1 MIGAPACAFH
11 TMAPADLARTFALA
25 ALWGAAFLFFR
36 IAAPGLGAI
45 LTAEIRVAVAA
56 VVLGLYAAI
65 RGERLALRGNW
76 RAYLVIGAV
85 SSATPFALFS
95 FASMHLPAGLNAIM
109 NGTSPLF
116 GALVAAIVLGDRLTP
131 RRIFALL
138 MGLAGIA
145 VLSGDPALDTGP
157 MTLWAIGAGMAA
169 ALCYALAGVWTK
181 LLAANISPLAMSVG
195 TQTMAALLLAPLVPV
210 FPAPGPITAA
220 TIAGAVALGVLCS
233 GFGYLL
239 YFRLIRDVGPV
250 RTLLVTFLIPV
261 FGVLWGALFLG
272 ERVTA
277 QMVLGGL
284 IVLLAIWLET
294 RPRPS

>member
-1 MIGAPACAFH
+1 
-11 TMAPADLARTFALA
+11 MAPADLARTVALS

-36 IAAPGLGAI
+36 IAAPSLGAI

-56 VVLGLYAAI
+56 IALALYAALI
-65 RGERLALRGNW
+65 GERLAFRQNW
-76 RAYLVIGAV
+76 RAYLAIGAV
-85 SSATPFALFS
+85 SSAAPFSLFS
-95 FASMHLPAGLNAIM
+95 FASMHVPAGLNAIM

-116 GALVAAIVLGDRLTP
+116 GALVAALLLRDRLTP
-131 RRIFALL
+131 RRIVALL
-138 MGLAGIA
+138 LGLTGII
-145 VLSGDPALDTGP
+145 VLTGDPTINTGP
-157 MTLWAIGAGMAA
+157 MTLWAIAAGMTA
-169 ALCYALAGVWTK
+169 ALCYAFAGVWTK

-195 TQTMAALLLAPLVPV
+195 TQTAATLILIPLVPI
-210 FPAPGPITAA
+210 FPAPGPITRVALSA
-220 TIAGAVALGVLCS
+220 AVALGVLCS

-239 YFRLIRDVGPV
+239 YFRLIRNVGPV

-277 QMVLGGL
+277 QMVLGGV

-294 RPRPS
+294 RPRRA